1 MEHKHMKIIGVFLII
16 SVVTISILY
25 DYYTLTHASLDIRMG
40 LKVTPVICN
49 MVYIAIYFLIYRVT
63 IYSAFMLGALFL
75 CMLGDIFIVLYDPAV
90 ENAMDNKMLYFIVG
104 GAFFFVARL
113 LFIVIFALKP
123 YSRISI
129 IRHHRGR
136 VILSHILFT
145 LPFLILA
152 ILNLALSRYFIDV
165 DAQAYISFPTVAV
178 SLYLFLGFGLP
189 MSYAFLRIG
198 ALENCEVMESFYSCY
213 FGFVGIT
220 IFNVSDILLLMCM
233 YTALLPSFCFLI
245 SINLYWLAL
254 LFLTLSII
262 RTPFTSTEKGE
273 FALPIMQQF

>member
-1 MEHKHMKIIGVFLII
+1 MEHRCMKIVGVLL
-16 SVVTISILY
+16 VVCILTLSILY
-25 DYYTLTHASLDIRMG
+25 DYYTLDHASLDIRMG
-40 LKVTPVICN
+40 LKVSPVLCY
-49 MVYIAIYFLIYRVT
+49 MLYTTIYFFVYRVT
-63 IYSAFMLGALFL
+63 IYSAFMLGTLFL
-75 CMLGDIFIVLYDPAV
+75 CLLGDIFIVLYDPAV

-104 GAFFFVARL
+104 GTFFFVARL
-113 LFIVIFALKP
+113 LLIAIFALKP

-129 IRHHRGR
+129 IRYHRGR
-136 VILSHILFT
+136 IILSHILFT

-152 ILNLALSRYFIDV
+152 ILNLALTKS
-165 DAQAYISFPTVAV
+165 ISFSSVAV

-220 IFNVSDILLLMCM
+220 VFNISDVLLLLCM
-233 YTALLPSFCFLI
+233 YTTLLPSFCFLI

-254 LFLTLSII
+254 LFLTISII
-262 RTPFTSTEKGE
+262 RTSSTITEKGE
-273 FALPIMQQF
+273 FTLPLMQQF